1 MFGKRETEHYDYP
14 ILSIY
19 NDIILPS
26 IYNKLVHNIEISQN
40 QSIIYIHI
48 PFCASQCIFCNYY
61 KITKFD
67 ITLIEKYFLS
77 LEKEVKYYANQ
88 FRNYVKIVGVHF
100 GGGTPS
106 IVPVRYFA
114 SLLDVIGSQ
123 FCLDKTAI
131 VSFEG
136 NINSLSKKD
145 YIKQLKSIG
154 INRISFGIQA
164 FNQEVRERYG
174 LKGDLGTIVNLC
186 DILQNEGIKN
196 YNADIMFNF
205 PEQNVLEVYENVL
218 TAFEL
223 GIQAVDLYSLLI
235 YPETKMY
242 YFLKKN
248 NTWKEYSDRE
258 RINRYEKL
266 YKKLANNSSYTF
278 TMSNTIAK
286 KNIKENIILSTQLGN
301 NHCNPGNI
309 FGIGASSR
317 GYVCGLKY
325 KNYVEINEYLA
336 SVEQYSFGVQ
346 LGRKLTDLEIN
357 SRWLVMAPNFMC
369 IDTSSGIIDEENK
382 KLLDLLIKKHVLSYR
397 HSKYVFNRGMNFW
410 AGNVS
415 ALLMNPHESFRM
427 KNTVLKNRKNHLN
440 MYNQDKMQIIEGDI
454 FD

>member
-1 MFGKRETEHYDYP
+1 MFGKREAEHYDYP

-61 KITKFD
+61 KVTKFD

-88 FRNYVKIVGVHF
+88 FRNHVKIVGVHF

-106 IVPVRYFA
+106 TVPVRYYA

-123 FCLDKTAI
+123 FCLDETAI

-186 DILQNEGIKN
+186 NVLQNEGIKN
-196 YNADIMFNF
+196 YN
-205 PEQNVLEVYENVL
+205 
-218 TAFEL
+218 
-223 GIQAVDLYSLLI
+223 
-235 YPETKMY
+235 
-242 YFLKKN
+242 
-248 NTWKEYSDRE
+248 
-258 RINRYEKL
+258 
-266 YKKLANNSSYTF
+266 
-278 TMSNTIAK
+278 
-286 KNIKENIILSTQLGN
+286 
-301 NHCNPGNI
+301 
-309 FGIGASSR
+309 
-317 GYVCGLKY
+317 
-325 KNYVEINEYLA
+325 
-336 SVEQYSFGVQ
+336 
-346 LGRKLTDLEIN
+346 
-357 SRWLVMAPNFMC
+357 
-369 IDTSSGIIDEENK
+369 SG
-382 KLLDLLIKKHVLSYR
+382 
-397 HSKYVFNRGMNFW
+397 G
-410 AGNVS
+410 
-415 ALLMNPHESFRM
+415 
-427 KNTVLKNRKNHLN
+427 
-440 MYNQDKMQIIEGDI
+440 
-454 FD
+454 